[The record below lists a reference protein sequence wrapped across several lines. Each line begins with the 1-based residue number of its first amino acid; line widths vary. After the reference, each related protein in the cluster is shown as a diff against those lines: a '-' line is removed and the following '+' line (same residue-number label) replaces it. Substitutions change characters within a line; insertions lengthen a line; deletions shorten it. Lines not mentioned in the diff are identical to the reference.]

1 VVIRAIDQKDTRRCP
16 SQSLGGREPAK
27 ASPHDDDTG
36 TAIIHGFPDLSH
48 PSAESNPCAERRE
61 AQFAAN

>member
-1 VVIRAIDQKDTRRCP
+1 MIRTIDQKDTRRRLP
-16 SQSLGGREPAK
+16 QRLGGPETAK